1 MLKEDYLMRLFQQ
14 FNESLSKW
22 LSKKNENSYELIIT
36 FNDELVKPFL
46 DNDFIFFEQKNI
58 EELIVYFQNKYNN
71 EYERLAA
78 FGILAELFYQRAFLC
93 QDVSERDHFLTIVLG
108 LLSHQSSVDK
118 VFSIQREDR
127 MREIREQI
135 LQ

>member
-1 MLKEDYLMRLFQQ
+1 MLKEDYLMRFFQQ

-78 FGILAELFYQRAFLC
+78 LDILAELYYQRAFLC
-93 QDVSERDHFLTIVLG
+93 QDVSERDRFLTTVID

-118 VFSIQREDR
+118 VFSVQREDR